1 MVSSLQRKL
10 WRDMARMKG
19 QILTIALVAAS
30 ATGGFVGCFSTYT
43 SLRSA
48 AEEYYRESRFADV
61 FVEVK
66 RAPLAIGQRIA
77 ALDGVAGVDLAVH
90 EVTQLSLPGV
100 PEPLIALLVGV
111 PHSRPNGLNSIYLR
125 RGRLPA
131 AAPAQ
136 EALIDE
142 GFATAHRVGPG
153 DELTL
158 LLNGVRQDFRVV
170 GIGLTPEFLFA
181 AVGGVIPDPKGT
193 ALVWVAEEHVATAF
207 DMDGAFNHA
216 SLKLMRGAS
225 QPAVLGALDH
235 LLAPYGSTGS
245 YDRSEQL
252 SHRAL
257 TQEMNQ
263 QRVIGTVLPGVF
275 LWVVGFLLNVVMGR
289 LISTQ
294 REQIA
299 ALKALGYEN
308 RRIFQ
313 HYLQFVVAVV
323 TLGVVIGTLVGAWF
337 GSYMTGMY
345 REFFH
350 FPRADYHLNLGIAG
364 IAAAACYATAILGAV
379 QAVWRAVSIAPAQA
393 MHPPAPP
400 RFGRTLVERMGLGP
414 WMSPSLRMIV
424 RTLERRPL
432 RALLATLGAGGAAA
446 LVVAGTFWW
455 DAISSMMDMQ
465 FGVIDRSDAIVSF
478 GQPVN
483 TSALY
488 QARHWPGVLE
498 AEPLRVVPVRIDAG
512 HLSYRTSVTALRDH
526 GALRRVL
533 DASGREVEMPAEGL
547 LLGDGLAGRLRV
559 APGATV
565 HLQLLEGNRSSH
577 ETVVAGVV
585 NEIFGLQAYMSVPA
599 INHLAGEGDAIS
611 AVYLRYDRRQEQRLF
626 DALRQTPRAATVSV
640 KHNMLASFRET
651 SARNVLVFST
661 IISLFATAIAV
672 GVVYN
677 HARIALAERAWELAS
692 LRVLGLSRAE
702 VSLLLLGELAIE
714 LLAAVP
720 VGLAMGWALAWFLTL
735 MTHNETFRIPVVI
748 STRTY
753 LIASLAVLLS
763 GVLSAL
769 IVRRRIDTLD
779 LVAVLKT
786 RE

>member
-10 WRDMARMKG
+10 WRDMVRMKG

-30 ATGGFVGCFSTYT
+30 AIGGFVGCFSTYT

-48 AEEYYRESRFADV
+48 AESFYREFGFADV
-61 FVEVK
+61 FVDLK
-66 RAPLAIGQRIA
+66 RAPLAVGERIA

-90 EVTQLSLPGV
+90 EITQLSLPGV
-100 PEPLIALLVGV
+100 PEPLIARLVGIQN
-111 PHSRPNGLNSIYLR
+111 SRASSLNRIYLR
-125 RGRLPA
+125 RGRLPEA
-131 AAPAQ
+131 ATVH

-142 GFATAHRVGPG
+142 GFATAHGVGPG
-153 DELTL
+153 SEITL
-158 LLNGVRQDFRVV
+158 LLNGVRQSFRVV

-193 ALVWVAEEHVATAF
+193 ALVWVAEQHLATAF
-207 DMDGAFNHA
+207 DMEGAFNHA
-216 SLKLMRGAS
+216 SLRLMRGAS
-225 QPAVLGALDH
+225 QPAASRAVEQV
-235 LLAPYGSTGS
+235 LAPYGSTGP

-275 LWVVGFLLNVVMGR
+275 LWVVGFLLNVVMNR
-289 LISTQ
+289 LIATQ

-299 ALKALGYEN
+299 ALKALGYSN
-308 RRIFQ
+308 RSIFQ
-313 HYLQFVVAVV
+313 HYLQFVVVVV
-323 TLGVVIGTLVGAWF
+323 TLGVAIGVLVGAWF

-350 FPRADYHLNLGIAG
+350 FPRADYHLNVGIAG
-364 IAAAACYATAILGAV
+364 IAAAACYVTAILGAI
-379 QAVWRAVSIAPAQA
+379 QAVWGAVSIAPAQA
-393 MHPPAPP
+393 MHAPAPT
-400 RFGRTLVERMGLGP
+400 RYRRMFIERIGLGR

-455 DAISSMMDMQ
+455 DAIGYMMDTQ
-465 FGVIDRSDAIVSF
+465 FGVIDRSDAVVAF
-478 GQPVN
+478 GRPVN

-488 QARHWPGVLE
+488 AARRWTGVLE
-498 AEPLRVVPVRIDAG
+498 AEPLRIVPVRIEAG
-512 HLSYRTSVTALRDH
+512 QFSYRTTVTALRDH
-526 GALRRVL
+526 PALRRVL
-533 DASGREVEMPAEGL
+533 DTSEREVEVPSEGL
-547 LLGDGLAGRLRV
+547 LLGDRLAARLHVTPGSSVRV
-559 APGATV
+559 
-565 HLQLLEGNRSSH
+565 QLLDGKRSAH
-577 ETVVAGVV
+577 EIVVAGVV
-585 NEIFGLQAYMSVPA
+585 KEIFGLQAYMSVPA
-599 INHLAGEGDAIS
+599 INRLAGEGDAIS
-611 AVYLRYDRRQEQRLF
+611 AVYLRYDRRDERELF
-626 DALRQTPRAATVSV
+626 DDLRQTPRAATVAV

-651 SARNVLVFST
+651 SARNVFVFST
-661 IISLFATAIAV
+661 IISLFAAAIAV

-677 HARIALAERAWELAS
+677 NARIALAERAWELAS

-714 LLAAVP
+714 LLCAIP
-720 VGLAMGWALAWFLTL
+720 LGLAMGWALAWFLTV

-748 STRTY
+748 SSRTY
-753 LIASLAVLLS
+753 LIAALTVLLS
-763 GVLSAL
+763 GVVSAL